1 MALKDLI
8 VKGETNPT
16 IKLNSDKT
24 IMQATLYT
32 NQVPK
37 FKFKK
42 TEKSS
47 YTKNHNLTTRTR
59 DIKHINLKTH

>member
-37 FKFKK
+37 FKFQK
-42 TEKSS
+42 TEKPS
-47 YTKNHNLTTRTR
+47 YTKNHNLTTKTR
-59 DIKHINLKTH
+59 DIKHRNLKTH

>member
-32 NQVPK
+32 NLVPK
-37 FKFKK
+37 FKFQK
-42 TEKSS
+42 TEKPR
-47 YTKNHNLTTRTR
+47 YTKNHKHTIKSRYTKHRNLRA
-59 DIKHINLKTH
+59 H

>member
-32 NQVPK
+32 NLVPK
-37 FKFKK
+37 FKFLK
-42 TEKSS
+42 TEKPR
-47 YTKNHNLTTRTR
+47 YTKNHKHTSKTIH
-59 DIKHINLKTH
+59 IKHRKLRTH